1 MDIIKLTIDGE
12 PVAASRP
19 RVTRKGWAYTPA
31 KYEAYKQRI
40 KFEIQSQYHGEVLT
54 KAVAVKVVFYRSV
67 QKSVSKV
74 ERERRLTNEHP
85 PVMKPDID
93 NLFKAVT
100 DACTGVIWY
109 DDNQIVDVNMKKR
122 YAEKP
127 RVEMGISEL
136 GG

>member
-1 MDIIKLTIDGE
+1 MNTIKLILDGE

-40 KFEIQSQYHGEVLT
+40 KFDIQSQYHGELLT

-74 ERERRLTNEHP
+74 ERERRLSNEHP
-85 PVMKPDID
+85 PVVKDVERRD
-93 NLFKAVT
+93 ATVFKTKAEAET
-100 DACTGVIWY
+100 EAT
-109 DDNQIVDVNMKKR
+109 IVHDMFSSLGLGINFI
-122 YAEKP
+122 
-127 RVEMGISEL
+127 VEENNEEDC
-136 GG
+136 